1 MKKIGVIL
9 FAVIFLLGITT
20 PVKAQTTSRWSTKNP
35 EKLTTSD
42 GIEITYESE
51 RVDKWGQSGSGDI
64 KGIVNIN
71 IVIPSD
77 YRQKDIVVAPEVFK
91 EIASM
96 FEKDNMTIN
105 NNFHAGDT
113 VEINYKIT
121 NNSKYTYYYNQKTF
135 AIFTDDTFNLSNGT
149 TTTFN
154 GKTISKNEY
163 FRRVYNTA
171 LAALIPNSKGT
182 KMTDDAVSIAL
193 IEKGYNGIND
203 IAKYYLDFYNQKY
216 GTNHARLD
224 EFNDGI
230 IREMF
235 SDRNTDPI
243 QLAEN
248 SVPSIPN
255 KTLKQLP
262 GKNRD
267 EKLTNAGYN
276 NIHEFIQAEYSKT
289 CGYTITSYDN
299 LCEVAEKD
307 FFSYAGMERDTTDFV
322 TETNEELLTLA
333 YDYFYNKL
341 LSYDLNHEVKNLTTG
356 NNTEHYSIGEYMRNP
371 GKGDNIITEK
381 FGEIL
386 PNNTYELNETL
397 IKLDG
402 NYTRNIYLDYQFK
415 FNIQMS
421 FSAKKGTV
429 ISKYI
434 DGDTNEEI
442 APRETTEGLVNDDYQ
457 TSKKDIDGYTYIKV
471 EGAPEGKYIDG
482 VIYVT
487 YIYTKVATGDVEVTP
502 PKTGVNQPSI
512 PKEKTK
518 IASINYNKKEEEEF
532 I

>member
-1 MKKIGVIL
+1 MKKIAVIL
-9 FAVIFLLGITT
+9 FAVVFLLGTT
-20 PVKAQTTSRWSTKNP
+20 IQVKAETTSRWSAKNP

-42 GIEITYESE
+42 GIEITYESK
-51 RVDKWGQSGSGDI
+51 RVDEWGQSGSGDI
-64 KGIVNIN
+64 KGVVNVN

-77 YRQKDIVVAPEVFK
+77 YRQKDINIAPEVFQ
-91 EIASM
+91 EIATI
-96 FEKDNMTIN
+96 FERDNMTISN
-105 NNFHAGDT
+105 DFHAGDT
-113 VEINYKIT
+113 IEINYQIT
-121 NNSKYTYYYNQKTF
+121 NYSKYTYYYNEKSF
-135 AIFTDDTFNLSNGT
+135 AIFTDDEFNLNNGT

-171 LAALIPNSKGT
+171 LAALIPNSRGT
-182 KMTDDAVSIAL
+182 QMTDDKVSAAL
-193 IEKGYNGIND
+193 IEKGYKGIND
-203 IAKYYLDFYNQKY
+203 IAQYYLDFYNQKY
-216 GTNHARLD
+216 GTNHTRLD

-235 SDRNTDPI
+235 SDRNTDPM
-243 QLAEN
+243 QLAES

-255 KTLKQLP
+255 KALKQLP

-267 EKLTNAGYN
+267 EKIANAGYN

-289 CGYTITSYDN
+289 CGYTIHSYDD

-371 GKGDNIITEK
+371 GKGDSIITEK

-421 FSAKKGTV
+421 SSAKKGIV
-429 ISKYI
+429 ISEYI
-434 DGDTNEEI
+434 DGDTGEEI
-442 APRETTEGLVNDDYQ
+442 ASRENTEGLVSDTYQ
-457 TSKKDIDGYTYIKV
+457 TSKKDIDGYTFVKV
-471 EGAPEGKYIDG
+471 EGEEAGEYIDG
-482 VIYVT
+482 TIYVT
-487 YIYTKVATGDVEVTP
+487 YIYVKVASGDVEILP
-502 PKTGVNQPSI
+502 PKTGVDKNTDREVNLSTFSI
-512 PKEKTK
+512 
-518 IASINYNKKEEEEF
+518 YKKEEEEF

>member
-1 MKKIGVIL
+1 MKKLGVVLFSVIL
-9 FAVIFLLGITT
+9 LLLLTT
-20 PVKAQTTSRWSTKNP
+20 TQVKAETTSRWSTKNP
-35 EKLTTSD
+35 EKLITSD

-51 RVDKWGQSGSGDI
+51 RVEKWGQTGSGDI
-64 KGIVNIN
+64 KGIVNVN
-71 IVIPSD
+71 ITIPQN
-77 YRQKDIVVAPEVFK
+77 YHQKDIVIAPEIFS
-91 EIASM
+91 EIAKI
-96 FEKDNMTIN
+96 FERDNMTIN

-113 VEINYKIT
+113 IEVNYQIT
-121 NNSKYTYYYNQKTF
+121 NNSKYTYNYNPNSFQV
-135 AIFTDDTFNLSNGT
+135 FTDENFNLNNGT

-171 LAALIPNSKGT
+171 LESLIPNARGT
-182 KMTDDAVSIAL
+182 KMTDTAVSSAL
-193 IEKGYNGIND
+193 TKKGYNGIND
-203 IAKYYLDFYNQKY
+203 LAKYYLDFYNQKY
-216 GTNHARLD
+216 GTNHTRLD

-243 QLAEN
+243 KLVEM

-262 GKNRD
+262 GKNRN
-267 EKLTNAGYN
+267 EKLANAGYK

-299 LCEVAEKD
+299 LCEEAEKD

-322 TETNEELLTLA
+322 TETNEDLLALA

-371 GKGDNIITEK
+371 GKGDDIITEK
-381 FGEIL
+381 IGELL
-386 PNNTYELNETL
+386 PNQTKSLNETL

-402 NYTRNIYLDYQFK
+402 NYTKNSYLDYQFK
-415 FNIQMS
+415 FNVQMS
-421 FSAKKGTV
+421 FSTKKGTV

-442 APRETTEGLVNDDYQ
+442 ASRETTEGFVNDDYQ
-457 TSKKDIDGYTYIKV
+457 TAKKDIDGYTYIKV
-471 EGAPEGKYIDG
+471 EGVEEGQYIDG

-487 YIYTKVATGDVEVTP
+487 YIYTKVATGDVEVIP
-502 PKTGVNQPSI
+502 PKTGVGDSSRKLPS
-512 PKEKTK
+512 PTLK
-518 IASINYNKKEEEEF
+518 IYKKEEE
-532 I
+532 